1 MKLIRCGR
9 EGHEI
14 PAVLEA
20 DGKRRDIS
28 AFTRDFDA
36 RFFRESGI
44 AALQAWYHLHAGSCP
59 EITADERL
67 GSAVA
72 VPPYMLCI
80 GLNYA
85 DHARETGAK
94 IPTEPVLFGK
104 APTAVCGPDD
114 DIYLPPGSQHL
125 DYEVELGIVIG
136 ATARHLTEAQA
147 AAAIVGYVLVND
159 VSERHYQKDRG
170 GQWIKGKSYDHFA
183 PVGPY
188 LATADEV
195 GDVRN
200 LALTTRVNGDLRQNG
215 NTANLLFSPLAIVA
229 YASQFMTLTPGMI
242 ISTGTPAGVAMGMK
256 PEPVYLEAGDRL
268 ELSVTG
274 LGTQRNLVVAS
285 PWGGK

>member
-14 PAVLEA
+14 PAVLES
-20 DGKRRDIS
+20 DGTRRDVS
-28 AFTRDFDA
+28 AFTADFDA
-36 RFFRESGI
+36 RFFRTGGI
-44 AALQAWYHLHAGSCP
+44 TALQAWYRQHGDSCP
-59 EITADERL
+59 EIAADERL

-72 VPPYMLCI
+72 LPPFMLCV

-114 DIYLPPGSQHL
+114 DIYLPPGSLHL
-125 DYEVELGIVIG
+125 DYEVELGLVIG
-136 ATARHLTEAQA
+136 TTARHLTEAQA
-147 AAAIVGYVLVND
+147 AAAIAGLVLVND

-170 GQWIKGKSYDHFA
+170 GQWIKGKSYDRFA

-188 LATADEV
+188 LATVDEV
-195 GDVRN
+195 GDLGN
-200 LALTTRVNGDLRQNG
+200 LTLTTRVNGDLRQNG
-215 NTANLLFSPLAIVA
+215 NTANLLFSPLTIVA

-256 PEPVYLEAGDRL
+256 PEPIYLKAGDRL

-274 LGTQRNLVVAS
+274 LGTQRSRVVNS
-285 PWGGK
+285 PWGG